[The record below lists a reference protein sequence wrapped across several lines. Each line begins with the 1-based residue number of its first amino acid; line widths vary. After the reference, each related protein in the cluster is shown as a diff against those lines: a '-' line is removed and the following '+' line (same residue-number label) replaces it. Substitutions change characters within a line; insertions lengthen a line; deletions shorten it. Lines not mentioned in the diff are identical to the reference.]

1 MILLNEETKKKEKA
15 NNNKN
20 VNKLLGG
27 RQKVL
32 NTFESEIF
40 LSRKPTQ
47 GTRLK
52 TLTPKKML
60 QKRLIADA
68 QVKACNTCEN
78 LLNENRQI
86 AYF

>member
-1 MILLNEETKKKEKA
+1 
-15 NNNKN
+15 
-20 VNKLLGG
+20 
-27 RQKVL
+27 
-32 NTFESEIF
+32 
-40 LSRKPTQ
+40 
-47 GTRLK
+47 
-52 TLTPKKML
+52 ML